1 MAAATADP
9 AADSGDGERRRRVLA
24 DLLHGKLGYAGAPVH
39 DAVAVAALLRPD
51 LMDSQE
57 MYVQI
62 ETQGEYCRGMTV
74 GDTRGQLGHAPNAR
88 VLTGIDRR
96 GFADLLVEAVSAY
109 DREGT

>member
-1 MAAATADP
+1 MP
-9 AADSGDGERRRRVLA
+9 F
-24 DLLHGKLGYAGAPVH
+24 
-39 DAVAVAALLRPD
+39 
-51 LMDSQE
+51 
-57 MYVQI
+57 
-62 ETQGEYCRGMTV
+62 MTV